1 MPRFIAVM
9 RGLIDGL
16 CDKSVVARLVHVFKR
31 IVILKF
37 LVNLLRN
44 CMVHLPGAPNLKTYA
59 RTRGVQT
66 LINDLISGGKL
77 RNTVRRL
84 LRDLKTTVRPDT
96 TTRNKFRV
104 YAIEVPLRGT
114 SKRPADRQSPFTFRD
129 FAWNVKGRIKPE
141 R

>member
-1 MPRFIAVM
+1 MAMDHVCGWRS
-9 RGLIDGL
+9 RLNKCDGAS
-16 CDKSVVARLVHVFKR
+16 D
-31 IVILKF
+31 
-37 LVNLLRN
+37 
-44 CMVHLPGAPNLKTYA
+44 LPGINPISANLKTYA

-66 LINDLISGGKL
+66 LIIDLISGGKL

-114 SKRPADRQSPFTFRD
+114 SKRPADLQSPFTFRD